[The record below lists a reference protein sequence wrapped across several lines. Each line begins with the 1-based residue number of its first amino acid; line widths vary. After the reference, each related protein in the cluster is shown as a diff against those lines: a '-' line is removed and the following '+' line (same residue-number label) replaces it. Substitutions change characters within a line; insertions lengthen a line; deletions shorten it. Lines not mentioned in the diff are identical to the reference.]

1 MTSKRI
7 EREKRTVNSMIG
19 LYCRKHHHQENG
31 LCPECIALMNYSS
44 TRLDK
49 CKFGKEKP
57 VCARCPVHCY
67 SQANRED
74 IRRVMRY
81 AGPRMIYSYPYLAV
95 MHVIDK
101 SRKT

>member
-1 MTSKRI
+1 MISKRI

-19 LYCRKHHHQENG
+19 LYCRKHHQQENG
-31 LCPECIALMNYSS
+31 LCTECIALMNYSN

-49 CKFGKEKP
+49 CRFGKEKP
-57 VCARCPVHCY
+57 VCVRCLVHCY

-81 AGPRMIYSYPYLAV
+81 AGPRMIYTHPYLAV

-101 SRKT
+101 SKKT